1 MTELLVSGK
10 EANALDVAVVLDLTV
25 DLVQEEG
32 LNGIVELV
40 FPEVVASI
48 SHSEVRPV
56 GMLNSVKEAVVLCYP
71 QAILESFKVDSRVK
85 GVSGRVE
92 HGEAIS
98 VVATVLLLSQVL

>member
-1 MTELLVSGK
+1 
-10 EANALDVAVVLDLTV
+10 
-25 DLVQEEG
+25 
-32 LNGIVELV
+32 
-40 FPEVVASI
+40 
-48 SHSEVRPV
+48 
-56 GMLNSVKEAVVLCYP
+56 MLNSVKEAVVLCYP